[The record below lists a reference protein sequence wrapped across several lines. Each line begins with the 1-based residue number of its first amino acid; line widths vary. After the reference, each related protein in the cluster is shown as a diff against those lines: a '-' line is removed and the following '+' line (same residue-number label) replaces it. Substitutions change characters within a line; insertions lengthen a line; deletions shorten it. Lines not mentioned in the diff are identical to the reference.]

1 MGRLQT
7 YSSSKNNEAQLATTE
22 RSGVTPPLQ
31 KAYQYQGQRGMG
43 GTVKPSWPAVLRG
56 PQQMPW
62 DREAPQLSTRA
73 TVLPAA
79 LPRGRGPLG
88 HLPFIDSV
96 QRLQAQKLPVIQAEG
111 LELEHFR
118 LPVTRT
124 QRRADGAAGLAALL
138 PEAAWGPAHRA
149 RPASL

>member
-1 MGRLQT
+1 
-7 YSSSKNNEAQLATTE
+7 
-22 RSGVTPPLQ
+22 
-31 KAYQYQGQRGMG
+31 
-43 GTVKPSWPAVLRG
+43 
-56 PQQMPW
+56 MPW

-111 LELEHFR
+111 LELEHFH
-118 LPVTRT
+118 LPIAGT
-124 QRRADGAAGLAALL
+124 QRRADGAAGPAGPAAWL

>member
-1 MGRLQT
+1 
-7 YSSSKNNEAQLATTE
+7 
-22 RSGVTPPLQ
+22 
-31 KAYQYQGQRGMG
+31 
-43 GTVKPSWPAVLRG
+43 
-56 PQQMPW
+56 MPW

-118 LPVTRT
+118 LPIAGT
-124 QRRADGAAGLAALL
+124 QRRADGAAGLAAWL